1 MKPGLDFPELKMN
14 YDSNISQMLTD
25 VDEEKILNFENLLKE
40 YAYGAKDYKVYFY
53 ADYSELNK

>member
-1 MKPGLDFPELKMN
+1 MN

-25 VDEEKILNFENLLKE
+25 VDEEKFLNFENMLKE